1 MATQPQIQQIQHPQQ
16 SSSPIPIQPHPSPQV
31 NQSPIPISSPH
42 VGSTSSSP
50 HVSRSLTP
58 LQQSRQYS
66 GIPQNV
72 NMVQVQGTGS
82 QSQPQMIRNMPI
94 NTQIS
99 NISNFQ
105 TQVLQSHGHNP
116 VPNQGQNFVNT
127 QNTVIQNPNV
137 VNVNVAH
144 VLCSNPQFQ
153 GQQQGQS
160 IQGTLIQTADGK
172 HIIIPSSQLPS
183 SNQIQI
189 QNLPQMA
196 IQPQIN
202 VVPTSS
208 STGTTP
214 LVQGGQ
220 VVENNAAAL
229 GGLGYIRIAT
239 PSTSSQQ
246 EPKVQQ
252 QTPATHF
259 LGLNSQGQQIIIQR
273 TPTPGQNAGIVLRQV
288 TPSNLLQIPQQ
299 QTPQS
304 SQILPQTS
312 QATQQI
318 LLPQVQRIVTGP
330 QGQQQVKLVAPA
342 NMQTGNLPMTINI
355 GGQNVILPGNIQQLL
370 QQPHGNQVQ
379 KTSTSENIVQNRL
392 SSSGILTTTASG
404 ILTTPSSTSSRVVTT
419 SSVTQLSGIT
429 SSVINNLQSN
439 SNLGCQGQ
447 NLNSQVPTFLL
458 STVNASTANMT
469 PVTTTVSQTKQ
480 VISQVNISNSP
491 KMYQTISSV
500 TSNVSSTVSAQ
511 QKSFLSAVTNAP
523 KLPTAT
529 ATIQLTPQAQ
539 QQIRSIQSEIRK
551 LQSLKDP
558 TDHQKQQL
566 VQLQEYQKQI
576 IAKGQIKLQAM
587 QPQSQQSTSI
597 HTASN
602 AATSFIGQPALSLPQ
617 QGQLGVKPQSSSP
630 LVTPGN
636 VQSQITGGLPGK
648 YYLNVMNEI
657 LVWS

>member
-58 LQQSRQYS
+58 QSRPYS

-72 NMVQVQGTGS
+72 NMLQVQGTGS

-105 TQVLQSHGHNP
+105 TQVLQSHGHNQ

-220 VVENNAAAL
+220 IVENNAAAL

-246 EPKVQQ
+246 ESKVQQ

-273 TPTPGQNAGIVLRQV
+273 TPTPGQNIVLRHV

-299 QTPQS
+299 QTPQT
-304 SQILPQTS
+304 SQILPQSS

-370 QQPHGNQVQ
+370 QQPNGNQVQ

-404 ILTTPSSTSSRVVTT
+404 ILTTPSSSSSRVVTT
-419 SSVTQLSGIT
+419 SSVTQQPGIT

-529 ATIQLTPQAQ
+529 IQLTPQAQ
-539 QQIRSIQSEIRK
+539 QQIRSIQSDIRK
-551 LQSLKDP
+551 LQSFKDP

-576 IAKGQIKLQAM
+576 IAKGQIKVQPM

-602 AATSFIGQPALSLPQ
+602 ATTSFIGQPALSLPQ
-617 QGQLGVKPQSSSP
+617 QGQVGVKPQSSSP

-648 YYLNVMNEI
+648 
-657 LVWS
+657 